1 MRINTYIRKKSI
13 SRRFVLLMGI
23 YFFLF
28 ALGAAA
34 FLTTLNM
41 LNHSYLTESY
51 QLTKEEKIT
60 KDLDNCFDDTFF
72 NERGYLAFNN
82 VGLKNNAIAQEANVR
97 KLISKYKKI
106 NSPINNQDFIQSV
119 EEFTS
124 YYFNDKLPA
133 INSIFESGDQAKV
146 VKLAKEEVTPKIDS
160 FQKLMNNQLQK
171 VDMENENHL
180 QKLID
185 LQTEIQVVFV
195 IIMLLS
201 FIILLTILGYLFKQ
215 LGRPLAKLAMAADE
229 IASGENTTIDLDTS
243 KEDEI
248 GQLSATFKR
257 MAEKVQEK
265 EQDLLAHNEE
275 LIAQQTE
282 LEDTLTKLMENKE
295 KLKRH
300 NQIINQI
307 SNTLNLQ
314 EVLDSIVVNMCKII
328 DADKGIITMTF
339 DEAYASYGVPLS
351 GVNQFLTHMKI
362 PLFEQLTATKKPF
375 SVRRQQEIADK
386 GYHEDKIYCNDLFL
400 PVISSTEEVIAVM
413 MFSSFSS
420 HYRVSEMDEFIS
432 LAKSI
437 GISLEKISLYQKSEA
452 ERKRN
457 QDILNT
463 LKEGVQLIDQSGVV
477 LQVNHYLCELFQC
490 SYSYFIGR
498 TWGEW
503 TSFMKSQVIEGEFV
517 ENLTKIL
524 DSSEDSFIYTLAHSK
539 RMIKVFCEE
548 LYHADTMLG
557 KVLIHRDITKNYE
570 VDQMK
575 SELVSTV
582 SHELRTPLSS
592 ILGFTELLLRRE
604 IKPEKQKQY
613 LSNILSESKRLT
625 NLINDFLDIQRMET
639 GAQTY
644 EKNPIKLLPI
654 LDSVI
659 EAQQVSTKLHEIIL
673 EIDDSDPVILGDECK
688 IKQVFTNLIN
698 NAIKYSPDGGI
709 IKVRIIH
716 EEDQVKIAII
726 DTGLGIPKDAINKLF
741 TKFYRVDNSDRRKI
755 GGTGLGLSIVQE
767 IVHAHNGEI
776 QVESEYGRGST
787 FIATFPVF

>member
-1 MRINTYIRKKSI
+1 MGY
-13 SRRFVLLMGI
+13 RF
-23 YFFLF
+23 
-28 ALGAAA
+28 
-34 FLTTLNM
+34 
-41 LNHSYLTESY
+41 
-51 QLTKEEKIT
+51 
-60 KDLDNCFDDTFF
+60 
-72 NERGYLAFNN
+72 
-82 VGLKNNAIAQEANVR
+82 
-97 KLISKYKKI
+97 
-106 NSPINNQDFIQSV
+106 
-119 EEFTS
+119 
-124 YYFNDKLPA
+124 
-133 INSIFESGDQAKV
+133 
-146 VKLAKEEVTPKIDS
+146 
-160 FQKLMNNQLQK
+160 
-171 VDMENENHL
+171 
-180 QKLID
+180 
-185 LQTEIQVVFV
+185 
-195 IIMLLS
+195 
-201 FIILLTILGYLFKQ
+201 
-215 LGRPLAKLAMAADE
+215 
-229 IASGENTTIDLDTS
+229 
-243 KEDEI
+243 
-248 GQLSATFKR
+248 
-257 MAEKVQEK
+257 
-265 EQDLLAHNEE
+265 
-275 LIAQQTE
+275 
-282 LEDTLTKLMENKE
+282 
-295 KLKRH
+295 
-300 NQIINQI
+300 
-307 SNTLNLQ
+307 
-314 EVLDSIVVNMCKII
+314 
-328 DADKGIITMTF
+328 
-339 DEAYASYGVPLS
+339 S